1 MGREGGRKVRVLT
14 NIHILSLTLSALV
27 PRPSS
32 TPPSPRDVY
41 FFFFFLAT
49 LEHSFV
55 IKLFQ
60 VVEYGGKV
68 FIS

>member
-1 MGREGGRKVRVLT
+1 MS
-14 NIHILSLTLSALV
+14 I
-27 PRPSS
+27 
-32 TPPSPRDVY
+32 
-41 FFFFFLAT
+41 FFFLAT

>member
-41 FFFFFLAT
+41 FFFFLAT

-60 VVEYGGKV
+60 VVEYRGKV